1 MSAIT
6 RHPLGLPPLL
16 TAVDRCLVMG
26 VLNVTPDSF
35 SDGGH
40 WLDSDTAVRHG
51 IAMAADGADIVD
63 VGGESTRPGAER
75 IDVDVELDRVLPVV
89 IGLVAAGVV
98 VSIDTMHSE
107 VARAAV
113 EAGAAIVN
121 DVSGGL
127 SDPDIRTA
135 VAELGVPFVVMHW
148 RGYGDRMND
157 LAVYDD
163 VVADVVAE
171 LGSRDRDA
179 VAAGIDPRCL
189 VLDPGLGF
197 AKGAEHNWA
206 LLHGFDRL
214 LAMGRPVLVGASRKR
229 FLGSLLAVDGEV
241 RALDQRDDATDAI
254 SALAALAGAWC
265 VRVHDV
271 RGSRDAVEVATAWA
285 RGRG

>member
-1 MSAIT
+1 VSAIT
-6 RHPLGLPPLL
+6 RHPLGLPPHLA
-16 TAVDRCLVMG
+16 AVDRCLVMG

-35 SDGGH
+35 SDGGR

-75 IDVDVELDRVLPVV
+75 IDVDVELARVMPVV
-89 IGLVAAGVV
+89 TGLVTAGVV
-98 VSIDTMHSE
+98 VSIDTMHGE

-171 LGSRDRDA
+171 LGSRDREA
-179 VAAGIDPRCL
+179 IAAGIDPRCL

-197 AKGAEHNWA
+197 AKSAEHNWA
-206 LLHGFDRL
+206 LLHDFDRL

-241 RALDQRDDATDAI
+241 RTLDQRDDATDAI

-271 RGSRDAVEVATAWA
+271 RGSRDAVEVSAAWA